1 MQSNATQNGGLPI
14 VWDCV
19 SHPDQEWKLEDAGNG
34 FVKIRNK
41 NWGKCLNLQS
51 NATQNGG
58 LPIVWDCVSHPDQEW
73 KLEAVEDSP
82 SSSDKLP
89 QETSGT
95 VKSTNNRKS
104 MGGGYAESEGTFYRN
119 GLTVIETHSVSSSL
133 TQGTKGS
140 VFVVGSDS
148 KGRALF
154 ASPVFNIPTACSKTD
169 TCSSNRRDTIQHQ
182 VNSELAKY
190 VAKIDVYVQDRGTP
204 SLRQSINTTITQT
217 CGTYDDLP
225 PAAKAGIAYETGFAG
240 CGPR

>member
-1 MQSNATQNGGLPI
+1 MQNNATQNGGVPI

-19 SHPDQEWKLEDAGNG
+19 SHPDQEWK
-34 FVKIRNK
+34 I
-41 NWGKCLNLQS
+41 
-51 NATQNGG
+51 
-58 LPIVWDCVSHPDQEW
+58 
-73 KLEAVEDSP
+73 EAVGDSP
-82 SSSDKLP
+82 SSSGILP

-95 VKSTNNRKS
+95 VKGPNNRKS
-104 MGGGYAESEGTFYRN
+104 MGGGYAEAEGTFYRN
-119 GLTVIETHSVSSSL
+119 GLAVIETHSVSSSL

-154 ASPVFNIPTACSKTD
+154 ASPVFEMPTACSKVD

-190 VAKIDVYVQDRGTP
+190 VAKLDVYVQDRGTS